1 MRVHKW
7 INDKGEE
14 VEYLAVAD
22 RVPGFLE
29 RYPPERYGVIVE
41 AEPFERDIMEI
52 AAKVAPAFAEEL
64 VREFMGFPRYRFTA
78 TVVDRE
84 TGGEA
89 AKRSAIWKVTHPKD
103 YETGETVA
111 FQRVVAAL
119 GFDSDTMLEEERR
132 DWVGQDWL
140 QRSPSTHS
148 PQKATASEPHAET
161 APDDSKQARAPAQP
175 STGQRGS
182 SQARPRVDRRSA
194 KAADDQKTVPGAMKQ
209 QIRHLA
215 TQKGVSI
222 ETMPTTRAEA
232 RKLLKELYHKPV
244 QRSVSQ

>member
-1 MRVHKW
+1 MSVQKW
-7 INDKGEE
+7 IDQQGQE
-14 VEYLAVAD
+14 VEYLPAAD
-22 RVPGFLE
+22 RAHTFFE
-29 RYPPERYGVIVE
+29 HYPPERYSFLVN
-41 AEPFERDIMEI
+41 AEPFDRDILQM
-52 AAKVAPAFAEEL
+52 AAEVAPALGEE
-64 VREFMGFPRYRFTA
+64 VIREFVAYPKYRFTV
-78 TVVDRE
+78 TMVDRE
-84 TGGEA
+84 TDREVVN
-89 AKRSAIWKVTHPKD
+89 RSAIRMVLEYKD
-103 YETGETVA
+103 YEAGETAA
-111 FQRVVAAL
+111 FQRVMAAL
-119 GFDSDTMLEEERR
+119 GFDSESVLREERR
-132 DWVGQDWL
+132 DWVTQTWS
-140 QRSPSTHS
+140 RSKPAARSS
-148 PQKATASEPHAET
+148 ASKPPSEPSAET
-161 APDDSKQARAPAQP
+161 ASDDSKQANPPAQP